1 MKKTECNVFFP
12 LKDIG
17 IDLLVVKG
25 QKHVGVQVK
34 ESRYYY
40 SRTSKSGHKG
50 HSWHQVHKRKFFR
63 DRDKVDFYIFLTYLP
78 MYGEHKVSSFQQ
90 KSLVVPTLDLEKRLE
105 IKDPGKRGIYRFY
118 FRFEDGKVLDERVT
132 VELDNKLTDYS
143 EYLDAWHLIK
153 QSLE

>member
-1 MKKTECNVFFP
+1 
-12 LKDIG
+12 
-17 IDLLVVKG
+17 
-25 QKHVGVQVK
+25 
-34 ESRYYY
+34 
-40 SRTSKSGHKG
+40 
-50 HSWHQVHKRKFFR
+50 
-63 DRDKVDFYIFLTYLP
+63 